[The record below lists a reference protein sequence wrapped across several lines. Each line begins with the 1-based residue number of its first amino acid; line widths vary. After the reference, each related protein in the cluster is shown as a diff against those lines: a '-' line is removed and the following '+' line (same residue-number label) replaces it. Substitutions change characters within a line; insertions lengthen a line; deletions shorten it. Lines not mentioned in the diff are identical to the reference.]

1 MAAGWNAKLTVETWS
16 RGGAIAT
23 SIGLAIASHHT
34 NGRHVCIVPDNLS
47 RTEYL
52 KAMKISGLAP
62 EIIVGDPE
70 EAFQTLQGID
80 FLVINCEID
89 NPSRILKVV
98 KLGHRGAV
106 LVSKNVTSTMRSPSS
121 EFRWRGV
128 VEGGSRLVRSVILP
142 VGEGLDIAHVGA
154 VRSSGNKVESRWI
167 RRFDRQSGEEFVFR
181 K

>member
-1 MAAGWNAKLTVETWS
+1 MAAGWNAKLMVETWS
-16 RGGAIAT
+16 KGGAIAS
-23 SIGLAIASHHT
+23 SIGLAFASHHT

-52 KAMKISGLAP
+52 KAMEISGLTP
-62 EIIVGDPE
+62 EFIVGDPE
-70 EAFQTLQGID
+70 EAFQTLQSID
-80 FLVINCEID
+80 FLVLNCEKD
-89 NPSRILKVV
+89 NISRILKVV

-106 LVSKNVTSTMRSPSS
+106 LVSKNVSSSTGSSSS

-128 VEGGSRLVRSVILP
+128 VESGSRLVRSRILP

-154 VRSSGNKVESRWI
+154 VKSSGKKVKSRWI